1 MLAVA
6 ELMAQQ
12 LELRLVLGFIVV
24 VSSTAILNKAG
35 DLLYH
40 KGIAKPFYLLG
51 HRLHHRNFLLAIVPA
66 TYVVVA
72 TLIYVHFMRILW
84 YSFWPSVEIT
94 FFLVG
99 ICLTIDLTLDA
110 LSTVEKRRAL
120 LHHEWVYV
128 LVPAYA
134 FTHLLAIV

>member
-1 MLAVA
+1 M
-6 ELMAQQ
+6 
-12 LELRLVLGFIVV
+12 V
-24 VSSTAILNKAG
+24 VSSTAFLNKVG

-51 HRLHHRNFLLAIVPA
+51 HRLHHRNFLLALVPA
-66 TYVVVA
+66 VYVVVA
-72 TLIYVHFMRILW
+72 TMLYLHYMRILW

-94 FFLVG
+94 LFLVG

-110 LSTVEKRRAL
+110 LSSVEKRRAL

-128 LVPAYA
+128 VVPAYA
-134 FTHLLAIV
+134 FTHLLAFV

>member
-1 MLAVA
+1 
-6 ELMAQQ
+6 LMAQG
-12 LELRLVLGFIVV
+12 LELRLVWGFVVV
-24 VSSTAILNKAG
+24 VSSTVLLNKAG

-51 HRLHHRNFLLAIVPA
+51 HRLHHRNFLLALVPA
-66 TYVVVA
+66 VYVVVA
-72 TLIYVHFMRILW
+72 TMLYLHYMRIIW

-94 FFLVG
+94 LFLVG

-110 LSTVEKRRAL
+110 FSTAEKRRAL

-128 LVPAYA
+128 VIPAYA
-134 FTHLLAIV
+134 FTHLLALV

>member
-1 MLAVA
+1 MTQ
-6 ELMAQQ
+6 ELQ
-12 LELRLVLGFIVV
+12 LRLLAGFVV
-24 VSSTAILNKAG
+24 VVASTAILNKAG

-51 HRLHHRNFLLAIVPA
+51 HRLHHRNVLLALVPA
-66 TYVVVA
+66 VYAVVA
-72 TLIYVHFMRILW
+72 TMLYLHYMRIIW
-84 YSFWPSVEIT
+84 YSFWPSLEIT
-94 FFLVG
+94 LFLVG
-99 ICLTIDLTLDA
+99 VCLTIDLTLDA

-134 FTHLLAIV
+134 FTHLLAFV

>member
-1 MLAVA
+1 MPQ
-6 ELMAQQ
+6 ELQ
-12 LELRLVLGFIVV
+12 LRLVAGFIVV
-24 VSSTAILNKAG
+24 VCSTAFLNKVG

-51 HRLHHRNFLLAIVPA
+51 HRLHHRNFLLALVPA
-66 TYVVVA
+66 VYVMVA
-72 TLIYVHFMRILW
+72 AMLYLHYMRILW

-94 FFLVG
+94 LFLVG

-110 LSTVEKRRAL
+110 LSSVEKRRAL

-128 LVPAYA
+128 VVPAYA
-134 FTHLLAIV
+134 FTHLLALV

>member
-1 MLAVA
+1 MTQ
-6 ELMAQQ
+6 ELQ
-12 LELRLVLGFIVV
+12 LRLVAGFIIVV
-24 VSSTAILNKAG
+24 ASTAVLNKVG
-35 DLLYH
+35 DVLYH
-40 KGIAKPFYLLG
+40 RGIAKPFYLLG
-51 HRLHHRNFLLAIVPA
+51 RRLHHRNVLLALVPGV
-66 TYVVVA
+66 YVVVA
-72 TLIYVHFMRILW
+72 TMLYLHYMRILW

-94 FFLVG
+94 LFLVG

-134 FTHLLAIV
+134 FTHLLALV

>member
-1 MLAVA
+1 VA
-6 ELMAQQ
+6 
-12 LELRLVLGFIVV
+12 GFIVV
-24 VSSTAILNKAG
+24 VCSTAFLNKVG

-51 HRLHHRNFLLAIVPA
+51 HRLHHRNFLLALVPA
-66 TYVVVA
+66 VYVMVA
-72 TLIYVHFMRILW
+72 AMLYLHYMRILW

-94 FFLVG
+94 LFLVG

-110 LSTVEKRRAL
+110 LSSVEKRRAL

-128 LVPAYA
+128 VVPAYA
-134 FTHLLAIV
+134 FTHLLALV